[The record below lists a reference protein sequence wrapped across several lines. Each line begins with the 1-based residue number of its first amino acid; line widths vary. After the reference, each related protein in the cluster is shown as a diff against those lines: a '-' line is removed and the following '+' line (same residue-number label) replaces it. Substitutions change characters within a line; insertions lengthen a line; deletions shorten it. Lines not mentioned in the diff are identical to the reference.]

1 MSATVLIFNVFPTI
15 ATVYVFII
23 FFFFLLYITFSGTKF
38 FDF

>member
-23 FFFFLLYITFSGTKF
+23 FFFFTLYYIFRNKIF
-38 FDF
+38 

>member
-23 FFFFLLYITFSGTKF
+23 FFFLLYITFSGTKF